1 MHLRARLSHV
11 RNPRILN
18 VLDVWL
24 RSFVHGRAPRRTA
37 IDPAALGRE
46 LEIVWLCDVVL
57 PGPRYRYRLAG
68 ERVNA
73 VYGGSLARRFMDE
86 VIPEDKREPVLARY
100 HRVVRER
107 GISHAAGRLYLSSGR
122 IFTGERI
129 VLPLSDDGE
138 TVDAILGATA
148 FDWPTLS
155 AEPGELKMEPEVVFT
170 PLEEREPS

>member
-24 RSFVHGRAPRRTA
+24 RSFAHGCMPRRTA
-37 IDPAALGRE
+37 IDAAALGRE

-73 VYGGSLARRFMDE
+73 VYGVSLAKRFMEE
-86 VIPEDKREPVLARY
+86 VIPENRRQSVLARY
-100 HRVVRER
+100 HRVVLER

-129 VLPLSDDGE
+129 VLPLSEDGD

-148 FDWPTLS
+148 FDWSPAS
-155 AEPGELKMEPEVVFT
+155 PEPGEPKVDPVVVFT
-170 PLEEREPS
+170 PLDDGESS